1 MQLSKKHLLLLCK
14 TLGLNSP
21 SIKYKSKEELK
32 DLIKEFEDNKNTKVL
47 QTGKQIKFVYHAA
60 DIHIRTL
67 ERHEEYRQV
76 FDNLYKYLQQQDNL
90 SESVFVI
97 CGDIFHNRDRLISE
111 TIILFNNLLEKLT
124 EIIDV
129 ILIPGNHD
137 IFSHNDRLDT
147 ISGIVN
153 IKAYP
158 RFYFLKYSGIYHYHN
173 INFVVSSLVD
183 NKFISMKSFTP
194 PPDTINIALYHGSLS
209 GSKLDNDY
217 IVPPGELFTV
227 KDFKGFDYVLLG
239 DIHKRQYLANN
250 IAYSGSLIQQNFK
263 EEIEHGIIKWDIINN
278 KSEFVNIHN
287 DYSYITL
294 HIKDNSFPDDTQF
307 SKFSRI
313 KLIHEYTEDN
323 DEGVDYTKIK
333 DLISQKTNI
342 LSISKEISNVQNNE
356 ETKENTE
363 SNESLDK
370 RLFTGLI
377 SKQPENIKKEL
388 LALHLKY
395 LDNHNEK
402 QKEISVNKWYLKKLE
417 YKNVYIYG
425 GNHLN
430 TVDFESKQGV
440 IGILHS
446 NAAGKSSI
454 MNIILYTLFGTIT
467 KNKSFLNR
475 NIINKNS
482 KDYYIKMTI
491 QMGNQELMVIRQGK
505 NKIRKDKSK
514 SMDEKIEFYIDT
526 LNATDTDKI
535 ATQEKIKTT
544 LGLTDKD
551 LFILT
556 NVINYSMY
564 ISLLNMTSSDIG
576 NVFSK
581 LFNLEHY
588 KSIYTSVLKESKI
601 VTDKI
606 KVLKGKQEE
615 LKITEPIQVDIDQL
629 TISTQELELIESKL
643 NKLIKEESNV
653 NIPEKLN
660 GITYDVEEEKKLI
673 KKLEKL
679 PATEL
684 TLGEINRQISSLKN
698 NLENAEPLET
708 EESQETLNNKKKAIK
723 FHKTTSPCTVAEYRL
738 AQKVDIDIPTFDTKD
753 LEYTQDGDIII
764 SKEKT
769 EKFKELLNVFNDTTT
784 LQKYV
789 DTKLLINDY
798 IKHQKLTKEN
808 KELQAEYDSLSSQIR
823 YIQDKELN
831 TLISYKSRI
840 ITENKLQELKQAKE
854 EQENI
859 IKLQEIKKEKSKLL
873 EEKKKLTNEIKA
885 LHTLQAKASL
895 IEEQNKTINDK
906 VKEIKKELTILHHK
920 ESLYKIYKG
929 VVNDKSLP
937 KLILSN
943 TIKQIEK
950 EANKVVYSL
959 AGLMVYV
966 SNSDTDKAD
975 EGSKWEILI
984 KKNGM
989 TLGSEQV
996 SGYERFVINVALK
1009 MALDKYKFYSGSSIF
1024 FIDEAFDCVAEDN
1037 FDKIDDIFAYLKTY
1051 YRNIL
1056 IVSHNEELKKKID
1069 HRINISTDFMCSKII
1084 E

>member
-1 MQLSKKHLLLLCK
+1 MQLSKKNLLLLCK

-32 DLIKEFEDNKNTKVL
+32 ELIKEFEDTKNTKVL
-47 QTGKQIKFVYHAA
+47 QTGKTIKYIYHAA

-67 ERHEEYRQV
+67 ERHQEYRSV
-76 FDNLYKYLQQQDNL
+76 FDNLYAYIQQQEDL

-124 EIIDV
+124 TLIDV

-158 RFYFLKYSGIYHYHN
+158 RFYFLKYSGIYHYNN
-173 INFVVSSLVD
+173 INFAVSSLVD

-194 PPDTINIALYHGSLS
+194 PENTINVALYHGSLS

-239 DIHKRQYLANN
+239 DIHKRQYLAPN
-250 IAYSGSLIQQNFK
+250 IAYPGSLIQQNFK
-263 EEIEHGIIKWDIINN
+263 EELNHGIIKWDLINK
-278 KSEFVNIHN
+278 KSEFVNIPN

-294 HIKDNSFPDDTQF
+294 YVKGNSFPVTNF
-307 SKFSRI
+307 SKFSRV
-313 KLIHEYTEDN
+313 KLIHEYSQ
-323 DEGVDYTKIK
+323 DEIDYTKIK
-333 DLISQKTNI
+333 DMISKYTTI
-342 LSISKEISNVQNNE
+342 LSISKEISNIERDEKQDGQDSQADN
-356 ETKENTE
+356 
-363 SNESLDK
+363 SNLDRK
-370 RLFTGLI
+370 LFTQLI
-377 SKQPENIKKEL
+377 SKQPENLQKEL
-388 LALHLKY
+388 LTLHLKY
-395 LDNHNEK
+395 LDKYTEK
-402 QKEISVNKWYLKKLE
+402 ERDTLTNKWYLKTLE

-425 GNHLN
+425 GDYMN
-430 TVDFESKQGV
+430 TIDFQSKKGV

-454 MNIILYTLFGTIT
+454 MNIILYTLFGNIT

-482 KDYYIKMTI
+482 KDYYIKMII
-491 QMGNQELMVIRQGK
+491 QMGEQELTIIRQGK
-505 NKIRKDKSK
+505 NKVRKDKSK

-535 ATQEKIKTT
+535 TTQEKIKTT
-544 LGLTDKD
+544 LGLSDKD

-564 ISLLNMTSSDIG
+564 ISLLNMTSSDIST
-576 NVFSK
+576 VFSK

-588 KSIYTSVLKESKI
+588 KSIYSTVLKESKI

-606 KVLKGKQEE
+606 KVLNGKKEE
-615 LKITEPIQVDIDQL
+615 LKITDPIQIDIDQL
-629 TISTQELELIESKL
+629 NISNQSLELVESKL
-643 NKLIKEESNV
+643 NKLIKQESSIPDTKTNV
-653 NIPEKLN
+653 
-660 GITYDVEEEKKLI
+660 TYNEEEEKKLI
-673 KKLEKL
+673 KKLETL
-679 PATEL
+679 PETDL
-684 TLGEINRQISSLKN
+684 TLGEINRRITTLKN
-698 NLENAEPLET
+698 ELEMFEPIET
-708 EESQETLNNKKKAIK
+708 EESQEILKKNKKLIK
-723 FHKTTSPCTVAEYRL
+723 FHKTTSPCTVSEYRL
-738 AQKVDIDIPTFDTKD
+738 AQQVDIPTFDISD
-753 LEYTQDGDIII
+753 IEYRDNGDIVI
-764 SKEKT
+764 SKDKT
-769 EKFKELLNVFNDTTT
+769 EKFKELINVFNDTNT
-784 LQKYV
+784 LQKYI
-789 DTKLLINDY
+789 DTKVLIKEY
-798 IKHQKLTKEN
+798 TKHQELTKIN
-808 KELQAEYDSLSSQIR
+808 KDLQAQYDTISSKIR
-823 YIQDKELN
+823 YLQDQELN
-831 TLISYKSRI
+831 TLIQYKSRI
-840 ITENKLQELKQAKE
+840 ITESKLQELKQAKE
-854 EQENI
+854 QEENV
-859 IKLQEIKKEKSKLL
+859 IKLKEIKNEKSKLL
-873 EEKKKLTNEIKA
+873 EEKKKLINEIKE
-885 LHTLQAKASL
+885 LHSLQAKAAL

-906 VKEIKKELTILHHK
+906 QKQIKKELSTLQHT
-920 ESLYKIYKG
+920 ENLYKIYKG
-929 VVNDKSLP
+929 IVNDKSLP
-937 KLILSN
+937 KMILSN

-959 AGLMVYV
+959 AGLMVYI
-966 SNSDTDKAD
+966 SNNDTEKVD

-1069 HRINISTDFMCSKII
+1069 HRIEISTDFVSSKIL
-1084 E
+1084 

>member
-1 MQLSKKHLLLLCK
+1 MFSSKKNLLLLCK

-32 DLIKEFEDNKNTKVL
+32 ELIKEFEDTKNTKVL
-47 QTGKQIKFVYHAA
+47 QTGKEIKCVYHAA

-67 ERHEEYRQV
+67 ERHHEYRCV
-76 FDNLYKYLQQQDNL
+76 FDNLYEYLKQQENL

-124 EIIDV
+124 ELIDV

-194 PPDTINIALYHGSLS
+194 PENTISIALYHGSLS

-227 KDFKGFDYVLLG
+227 KDFKDFDYVLLG
-239 DIHKRQYLANN
+239 DIHKRQYLAKN
-250 IAYSGSLIQQNFK
+250 IAYPGSLIQQNFK
-263 EEIEHGIIKWDIINN
+263 EEVKHGIIKWDLIN
-278 KSEFVNIHN
+278 KTSQFVDIPN
-287 DYSYITL
+287 DYSYVTL
-294 HIKDNSFPDDTQF
+294 HVDKDDTFTETEF

-313 KLIHEYTEDN
+313 KLIHEYTN
-323 DEGVDYTKIK
+323 DTNCDIDYNKIK
-333 DLISQKTNI
+333 EIISKSTTI
-342 LSISKEISNVQNNE
+342 LSISKEIL
-356 ETKENTE
+356 NTE
-363 SNESLDK
+363 NDTNENDKDTPKDNSSLDK
-370 RLFTGLI
+370 KLFTQLI
-377 SKQPENIKKEL
+377 SKQPENLQKEL
-388 LALHLKY
+388 LTLHLKY
-395 LDNHNEK
+395 LELYSEK
-402 QKEISVNKWYLKKLE
+402 NVEQCINKWYIKSLE

-425 GNHLN
+425 GDFINKI
-430 TVDFESKQGV
+430 DFESKKGV

-454 MNIILYTLFGTIT
+454 MNIILYTLFGSIT

-482 KDYYIKMTI
+482 KDYSIKMTI
-491 QMGNQELMVIRQGK
+491 QMGDQELVINRQGK
-505 NKIRKDKSK
+505 NKVRKDKSK
-514 SMDEKIEFYIDT
+514 SMDEKIEFYI
-526 LNATDTDKI
+526 NNVNHTDTDKI
-535 ATQEKIKTT
+535 TTQEKIKGI

-564 ISLLNMTSSDIG
+564 ISLLNMTSSDISS
-576 NVFSK
+576 VFSK

-588 KSIYTSVLKESKI
+588 KSIYSAILKETKGI
-601 VTDKI
+601 TDKI
-606 KVLKGKQEE
+606 KVLLGKQEE
-615 LKITEPIQVDIDQL
+615 LKTTEDVQVDTDQL
-629 TISTQELELIESKL
+629 NISMKELELVESKL
-643 NKLIKEESNV
+643 NKLIKEEST
-653 NIPEKLN
+653 IPSSKTTISYNE
-660 GITYDVEEEKKLI
+660 EEEKKIL

-679 PATEL
+679 PETDL
-684 TLGEINRQISSLKN
+684 TLGEINRQMTALKNELEETNEPIETTETQESLKK
-698 NLENAEPLET
+698 
-708 EESQETLNNKKKAIK
+708 NKKMIK

-738 AQKVDIDIPTFDTKD
+738 AQKVNIPTFDTSD
-753 LEYTQDGDIII
+753 IEYTEDGDILI

-769 EKFKELLNVFNDTTT
+769 EKFKELIKVFNDTNT
-784 LQKYV
+784 LQKYI
-789 DTKLLINDY
+789 DTKVLIKEY
-798 IKHQKLTKEN
+798 TKHQELTKVN
-808 KELQAEYDSLSSQIR
+808 KELQEQSDVISSKIR
-823 YIQDKELN
+823 YLQDRQLN
-831 TLISYKSRI
+831 TLIQYKSRI
-840 ITENKLQELKQAKE
+840 INENKLKELQQAKE
-854 EQENI
+854 QQENI
-859 IKLQEIKKEKSKLL
+859 IKLEQIKKEKSDLL
-873 EEKKKLTNEIKA
+873 QEKKKLSNEIKE
-885 LHTLQAKASL
+885 LHSLQAKAEV
-895 IEEQNKTINDK
+895 IEEQNKNVNDK
-906 VKEIKKELTILHHK
+906 QKQIKKELSTLQQQDN
-920 ESLYKIYKG
+920 LYKIYKG
-929 VVNDKSLP
+929 IVNDKSLP
-937 KLILSN
+937 KMILSN

-959 AGLMVYV
+959 AGLMVYIA
-966 SNSDTDKAD
+966 NNETEKAE
-975 EGSKWEILI
+975 EGTKWEILI

-1051 YRNIL
+1051 YRNVL

-1069 HRINISTDFMCSKII
+1069 HRIEISTDFVSSKILG
-1084 E
+1084 